1 MASRARLL
9 HVFPTF
15 GPGGTELRM
24 ASIINGL
31 GDAFVH
37 TIIALNGKT
46 GAADRLNPNV
56 AVEFLPPPAGRGGL
70 LYPLELRRA
79 VLSRRPDLLVT
90 YNWGAIDAVLG
101 CMIAPPCS
109 MVHNECGFGPDEAS
123 HLKTRRVWTRRIALR
138 RVFCTIVVSR
148 LLDHLARTC
157 FLLPGDRLRF
167 IQTGV
172 DTERFTPHR
181 NEELRQQWGMRDD
194 SVVFGFAGGLRG
206 EKNLHLLL
214 TAFSEAALPSNAHLV
229 LIGDGPDRT
238 ELEQLSGSLGIRGRV
253 SFRGHASEIS
263 EVMPA
268 FDVFVMSSR
277 TEQTPNAL
285 LEAMAC
291 GLPVIATNV
300 GDCAALVG
308 AAGASFIVGSNDRT
322 GYASALRRMAASRD
336 FRRELGALNRTR
348 AVTEFSKTR
357 MIQEYRDVYDAA
369 VRAR

>member
-1 MASRARLL
+1 MKSRARLL

-31 GDAFVH
+31 GEAFVH
-37 TIIALNGKT
+37 TIVALNGQK
-46 GAADRLNPNV
+46 GAAERLNPDV
-56 AVEFLPPPAGRGGL
+56 AVEFLQAPSGRGSL
-70 LYPLELRRA
+70 LYPLALRRA
-79 VLSRRPDLLVT
+79 VLSARPDLLVT

-101 CMIAPPCS
+101 CMIAPPCP

-123 HLKTRRVWTRRIALR
+123 HLKTRRVWVRRVALR

-148 LLDHLARTC
+148 LLHRLARTR
-157 FLLPGDRLRF
+157 FLLSEAKLRF

-172 DTERFTPHR
+172 DTERFTPRR
-181 NEELRQQWGMRDD
+181 NRELRRQWGIDD
-194 SVVFGFAGGLRG
+194 ETVVFGFAGGLRG

-214 TAFSEAALPSNAHLV
+214 TAFSEATLPGDARLV
-229 LIGDGPDRT
+229 LIGDGPDRA
-238 ELEQLSGSLGIRGRV
+238 ELEQLVENLGIRERV
-253 SFRGHASEIS
+253 SFRGHTSDIS
-263 EVMPA
+263 QVMPA

-291 GLPVIATNV
+291 GLPVIATDV

-308 AAGASFIVGSNDRT
+308 ASGASFIVGSNDRA
-322 GYASALRRMAASRD
+322 GYAGALGRMAASKHLRA
-336 FRRELGALNRTR
+336 ELGALNRSR
-348 AVTEFSKTR
+348 AVTEFSKMR
-357 MIQEYRDVYDAA
+357 MIQEYREVYEAA
-369 VRAR
+369 VRA